1 MNLTVT
7 TTFNPGNLDPSRFIA
22 RSAEILRAYDSVIF
36 PAFKEEIKA
45 AQFSWTE
52 RPTRRRGKKGEAP
65 YTVTSP
71 RDIVDT
77 GDFLSSQF
85 RRQEAPLS
93 LRLTYTWGGR
103 GTGVNYAGYILTGIP
118 ARGYPGRD
126 WIKPVFTDH
135 PLDRFFATNWRR
147 LAGAPNKPPRA

>member
-22 RSAEILRAYDSVIF
+22 RSAEILRAYDAVIF

-45 AQFSWTE
+45 AQFSWP
-52 RPTRRRGKKGEAP
+52 RPTKRRNGD
-65 YTVTSP
+65 TVTSP

-118 ARGYPGRD
+118 SRGYPGRD

-147 LAGAPNKPPRA
+147 LAGAPNKPPKP

>member
-7 TTFNPGNLDPSRFIA
+7 TTFNPGNMDPSRFIA
-22 RSAEILRAYDSVIF
+22 RSAEILRAYDTVIF

-45 AQFSWTE
+45 AQFSW
-52 RPTRRRGKKGEAP
+52 PPIATRRRNGNI
-65 YTVTSP
+65 VTSP

-103 GTGVNYAGYILTGIP
+103 GTGVNYAGYILTGV
-118 ARGYPGRD
+118 RGKRYPGRD

>member
-7 TTFNPGNLDPSRFIA
+7 TTFNPGNMDPSRFIA
-22 RSAEILRAYDSVIF
+22 RSAEILRAYDAVIF

-45 AQFSWTE
+45 AQFSWP

-126 WIKPVFTDH
+126 WLRPALQKN
-135 PLDRFFATNWRR
+135 PLDRFFAATWQR
-147 LAGAPNKPPRA
+147 LAGTSKRSPRG

>member
-7 TTFNPGNLDPSRFIA
+7 TTFKAGNLDPSRFIA

-45 AQFSWTE
+45 TQFSWTE
-52 RPTRRRGKKGEAP
+52 RPTKRRNGD
-65 YTVTSP
+65 TVTSP

-118 ARGYPGRD
+118 AKNYLGRD

>member
-22 RSAEILRAYDSVIF
+22 RSAEILRAYDTVIF

-45 AQFSWTE
+45 AQFSWP
-52 RPTRRRGKKGEAP
+52 RPTKRRNGD
-65 YTVTSP
+65 TVTSP